1 MSLIYS
7 TPILMRATKSKACYR
22 IAWREDLGRDFY
34 GQKPRSGVRVLW
46 VSSGTSPEDA
56 LAIAHTRYLAS
67 R

>member
-7 TPILMRATKSKACYR
+7 TPVLMRATKSKACYR

-46 VSSGTSPEDA
+46 VPSETSPENA
-56 LAIAHTRYLAS
+56 LDICQARYLAS